1 MIAALN
7 KFWRPVSEDYYY
19 NKMDSVAINNAI
31 TVSGMNDEVFEWIW
45 EKEKPVFGMV
55 EKGTRTYN
63 R

>member
-1 MIAALN
+1 
-7 KFWRPVSEDYYY
+7 
-19 NKMDSVAINNAI
+19 MDSVAINNAI